1 MEVMANDRVFSDT
14 DIVASPGP
22 SLGKFRESAQEKGTA
37 MSPSHAHLHL
47 TAARLRLE
55 LASTPEERQHAISA
69 ATELGMP
76 LWQIE
81 QFLDWL
87 DVSRAYQESADGS
100 SGWLSRVL
108 ASIAGPIRAGAEAM
122 RRAGRRVFGSA
133 NPA

>member
-1 MEVMANDRVFSDT
+1 MEVLANSKGFTDT
-14 DIVASPGP
+14 NDVG
-22 SLGKFRESAQEKGTA
+22 SLDPVLGTVRDYAPNKGTA
-37 MSPSHAHLHL
+37 MSASSSHLHL

-55 LASTPEERQHAISA
+55 LATTAEERRHAIAA

-81 QFLDWL
+81 QYLDWL
-87 DVSRAYQESADGS
+87 DVSRAYQASVEGS
-100 SGWLSRVL
+100 SGLFSRWIVSL
-108 ASIAGPIRAGAEAM
+108 AAPIRAGAEAM